1 LQAETPDPR
10 RILGP
15 LALRL
20 GPRALPARGPSQ
32 ILAGSTPAR
41 SDDKRCSFALD
52 AAGLRDAAP
61 GLASIRGASVEA
73 YVTRDGPSTQQVLLT
88 VPHETL
94 SRAAR
99 EGDEAA
105 ALLLD
110 VQALVAIPPPAPR
123 LLGVVNVTPD
133 SFSDGGRFLDP
144 AAAVEHGLGLMN
156 QGAALLDVGGEST
169 RPGAAEVPAAD
180 ELARVIPVIRALAAA
195 GTPVSIDT
203 RKAEVAEAALDAG
216 ASVVNDVSAGRH
228 DPRLLEVVAERRV
241 PLIAMHM
248 RGDPATMQVAPRY
261 DDPVREVCEE
271 LRERASACLKAGIQ
285 PSKIILDPGIGF
297 GKSVHHNLAL
307 LSRLVELRSLGLPL
321 CLGVSRKSF
330 ISHLTGAATHGDW
343 RRGTSLDRPD
353 ERVGGTAAAVA
364 LCILGGADWL
374 RVHDVSIM
382 SEAAAVAHAIARGI
396 APQPD

>member
-1 LQAETPDPR
+1 MTTETPDTR

-20 GPRALPARGPSQ
+20 GPRAVPARGPSR
-32 ILAGSTPAR
+32 IPRGGELYA
-41 SDDKRCSFALD
+41 FALD
-52 AAGLRDAAP
+52 ARGLRDAAP
-61 GLASIRGASVEA
+61 GLASLAGAQVEPFA
-73 YVTRDGPSTQQVLLT
+73 TRSGPSAHQVTLL
-88 VPHETL
+88 VPHASL
-94 SRAAR
+94 SAAAAS
-99 EGDEAA
+99 GDEAA
-105 ALLLD
+105 QLLLD
-110 VQALVAIPPPAPR
+110 VQAVLALPPPAPR
-123 LLGVVNVTPD
+123 LMGVVNVTPD

-144 AAAVEHGLGLMN
+144 AAAVAHGRRLLEE
-156 QGAALLDVGGEST
+156 GAALLDVGGEST
-169 RPGAAEVPAAD
+169 RPGAAEVPLRD
-180 ELARVIPVIRALAAA
+180 ELERVIPVIRGLVAA
-195 GTPVSIDT
+195 GAAVSIDT

-216 ASVVNDVSAGRH
+216 AGVVNDVSAGRH
-228 DPRLLEVVAERRV
+228 DPRILELVAEREV
-241 PLIAMHM
+241 PFIAMHM

-261 DDPVREVCEE
+261 ADPVREVCEE

-330 ISHLTGAATHGDW
+330 IGQVTGAATSEDW
-343 RRGTSLDRPD
+343 RRDRSFDRPD

-364 LCILGGADWL
+364 LCVLGGADWL

-396 APQPD
+396 SPTLPTEP

>member
-10 RILGP
+10 RILSP

-20 GPRALPARGPSQ
+20 GPRALPARGPSR
-32 ILAGSTPAR
+32 IPGGLSRLHPGSDR
-41 SDDKRCSFALD
+41 LWFALD
-52 AAGLRDAAP
+52 AAGLQDAAP
-61 GLASIRGASVEA
+61 ALASIEGAAVEPF
-73 YVTRDGPSTQQVLLT
+73 VTRDGPSAQQVLLT
-88 VPHETL
+88 VAHDQL
-94 SRAAR
+94 SAAAR
-99 EGDEAA
+99 RGDPSAE
-105 ALLLD
+105 LLLD
-110 VQALVAIPPPAPR
+110 VHAAFALPPPAPR
-123 LLGVVNVTPD
+123 LMGVVNVTPD

-144 AAAVEHGLGLMN
+144 ATAVEHGLSLLE

-169 RPGAAEVPAAD
+169 RPGAAEVPEEE
-180 ELARVIPVIRALAAA
+180 ELARVIPVVRALAEA
-195 GTPVSIDT
+195 GAPVSIDT
-203 RKAEVAEAALDAG
+203 RKARVAEAAVDAG

-228 DPRLLEVVAERRV
+228 DPRLLEVVAEREV

-330 ISHLTGAATHGDW
+330 ISHVTGAATSEDW
-343 RRGTSLDRPD
+343 RRGNSIDRPD

-364 LCILGGADWL
+364 SCVLGGADWL
-374 RVHDVSIM
+374 RVHDVSMM
-382 SEAAAVAHAIARGI
+382 SEAAAVAHAIARGL
-396 APQPD
+396 APKPN